1 MTKSKL
7 NGQYQP
13 EYEHDVKKED
23 VPCAG
28 TSSFS
33 MIAIYTYLF

>member
-13 EYEHDVKKED
+13 EYEHDVKKEG
-23 VPCAG
+23 VPLRAHP
-28 TSSFS
+28 
-33 MIAIYTYLF
+33 LFR